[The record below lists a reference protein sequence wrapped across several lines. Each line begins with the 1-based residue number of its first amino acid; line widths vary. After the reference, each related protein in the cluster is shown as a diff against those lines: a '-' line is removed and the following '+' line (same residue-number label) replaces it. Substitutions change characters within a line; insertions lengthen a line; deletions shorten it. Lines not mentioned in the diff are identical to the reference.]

1 MKEEKFKLFWRG
13 EFSQWYK
20 ADMYDPITG
29 LTFNC
34 CEQFMMYGKAKL
46 FGDEEAMEDIM
57 STSNPR
63 KQQAIGRQVKG
74 FDQEIWDENARAI
87 VTTGNYLKFTQNP
100 DLLAKIMMY
109 ADHTFVEASPIDTI
123 WGIGLSED
131 DDRALDREQWE
142 GKNWLGECITAVKEK
157 IIDDQCYW
165 HTDRTLVIE

>member
-63 KQQAIGRQVKG
+63 KQQAIFPNNFHRPCGPK
-74 FDQEIWDENARAI
+74 E
-87 VTTGNYLKFTQNP
+87 
-100 DLLAKIMMY
+100 LLIR
-109 ADHTFVEASPIDTI
+109 
-123 WGIGLSED
+123 L
-131 DDRALDREQWE
+131 
-142 GKNWLGECITAVKEK
+142 C
-157 IIDDQCYW
+157 
-165 HTDRTLVIE
+165 